1 MKKKNVEREKK
12 YGQKKI
18 WKAEKNNERKR
29 KKKNSDEWRKCSTN
43 RAFGPTERGLS
54 YRFKIYLC
62 TTIAIFSHLTAL
74 LICPSC
80 CRFSHF
86 LLFHLLFCLQQL
98 IIPFFSLLS
107 VFILCVLR
115 CRRCRSR
122 LFCFVRLHFDHS
134 LMHFKAL
141 WKQADI
147 HLNEF
152 HCRKSGYYCFA
163 YGSCC
168 LLISIATVKK
178 EVISLQCN
186 HNEAKRLS
194 KNSHFYWSATK
205 QKKARAHTAH
215 GTSKSR
221 SITKVEIKVQRN

>member
-1 MKKKNVEREKK
+1 MNRKKYEKQKKTTSERE
-12 YGQKKI
+12 
-18 WKAEKNNERKR
+18 R
-29 KKKNSDEWRKCSTN
+29 KKNSDEWRKCSTN

-98 IIPFFSLLS
+98 IIPFFFSSLGVYS
-107 VFILCVLR
+107 LCVAAAVAVAVD
-115 CRRCRSR
+115 
-122 LFCFVRLHFDHS
+122 FCFVRLHFDHS

-178 EVISLQCN
+178 
-186 HNEAKRLS
+186 
-194 KNSHFYWSATK
+194 TK
-205 QKKARAHTAH
+205 
-215 GTSKSR
+215 
-221 SITKVEIKVQRN
+221 

>member
-1 MKKKNVEREKK
+1 MYDHCN
-12 YGQKKI
+12 
-18 WKAEKNNERKR
+18 
-29 KKKNSDEWRKCSTN
+29 
-43 RAFGPTERGLS
+43 
-54 YRFKIYLC
+54 
-62 TTIAIFSHLTAL
+62 
-74 LICPSC
+74 
-80 CRFSHF
+80 
-86 LLFHLLFCLQQL
+86 
-98 IIPFFSLLS
+98 FFSLDGFTYLPILLPFFPFSSIPSFVLS
-107 VFILCVLR
+107 SATYNSIFFLFSRCLFSVCR

-122 LFCFVRLHFDHS
+122 WFCFVRLHFDHS

-194 KNSHFYWSATK
+194 KNSNFYWSATK
-205 QKKARAHTAH
+205 QKKRAHTH
-215 GTSKSR
+215 RTRHK
-221 SITKVEIKVQRN
+221 